1 MKRDLLVVVAMLA
14 GGWVQIA
21 GADAVHYLGRGSTR
35 DSAVIVDESN
45 HPREL
50 RKGEAVAGIG
60 ELSEIDDE
68 EIAFDRAVSDDER
81 KQLRAKG
88 LVAPDIVRVR
98 IARPPHIDSFVGEES
113 AFAAGGVMPSPP
125 SPDPRSP

>member
-1 MKRDLLVVVAMLA
+1 MKRDVVILVAILA
-14 GGWVQIA
+14 GAWAQVA
-21 GADAVHYLGRGSTR
+21 SADGVRYLGRGSTP
-35 DSAVIVDESN
+35 DAAVIVDESN
-45 HPREL
+45 RPREL

-88 LVAPDIVRVR
+88 LVAPDVVRVR